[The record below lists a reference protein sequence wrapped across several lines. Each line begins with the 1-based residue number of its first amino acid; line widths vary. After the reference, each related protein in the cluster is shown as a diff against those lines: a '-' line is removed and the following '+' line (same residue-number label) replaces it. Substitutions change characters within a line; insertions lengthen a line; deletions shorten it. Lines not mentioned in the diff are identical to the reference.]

1 MDKVWLIASGKGGT
15 GKSSLVANMGAAL
28 ASAGRK
34 VLLVDLSVG
43 LRCLDLYLGLEDRVL
58 FDVMDVLEGT
68 CSPRDATLTHPGLPM
83 LSLLPA
89 AQSRRASEID
99 GRRLRE
105 LCGILADDYELILLD
120 CPPGIEPVLPQ
131 AALAAG
137 QAVIIV
143 TPEPV
148 SLRDADRVAAEL
160 VSSGVTGLYLVVNR
174 FRSDSPKQPGTKAQE
189 MAESLGLPLLG
200 TIPEDSAASAATLCG
215 TPVFIGQ
222 PDSPSAGAYAVI
234 ARRIP

>member
-1 MDKVWLIASGKGGT
+1 
-15 GKSSLVANMGAAL
+15 
-28 ASAGRK
+28 
-34 VLLVDLSVG
+34 
-43 LRCLDLYLGLEDRVL
+43 
-58 FDVMDVLEGT
+58 
-68 CSPRDATLTHPGLPM
+68 
-83 LSLLPA
+83 
-89 AQSRRASEID
+89 
-99 GRRLRE
+99 LRE
-105 LCGILADDYELILLD
+105 LCGVLADDYDLILLD

-160 VSSGVTGLYLVVNR
+160 VSAGVAELYLVVNR
-174 FRSDSPKQPGTKAQE
+174 FRSDSPKLPGTKAQE
-189 MAESLGLPLLG
+189 MSESLGLPLLG

-215 TPVFIGQ
+215 VPVFIGR
-222 PDSPSAGAYAVI
+222 PDSPSAVAYAVI